1 MHRYKKYTNRRLYD
15 LDSSKYVTLDDL
27 RDVLLSGDSIQVT
40 ESSDGTDITRG
51 TLLQI
56 LAEQE
61 TQGHEVV
68 LTNRALEQII
78 RFYDQRFGGFVSSYI
93 EQSMLLFLEHQDQYR
108 TQMKKMTTLNPMN
121 AMRQAMD
128 MWTSQANHKKKD

>member
-40 ESSDGTDITRG
+40 ESSDGADITRG

-108 TQMKKMTTLNPMN
+108 TQMKNMTTLNPMN

>member
-40 ESSDGTDITRG
+40 ESSDGADITRG

-61 TQGHEVV
+61 AQGHEVV
-68 LTNRALEQII
+68 LTNIALEQII

-128 MWTSQANHKKKD
+128 MWTSQANHKEKD

>member
-40 ESSDGTDITRG
+40 ESSDGTDITRS

-56 LAEQE
+56 LSEQE
-61 TQGHEVV
+61 AQGHEVV

-108 TQMKKMTTLNPMN
+108 EQMKNMTTLNPMN

-128 MWTSQANHKKKD
+128 MWTSKAKTKKTD

>member
-27 RDVLLSGDSIQVT
+27 RDVLLSGDSIQVS
-40 ESSDGTDITRG
+40 ESSDGTDITRS

-56 LAEQE
+56 LSEQE
-61 TQGHEVV
+61 AQGHEVV

-108 TQMKKMTTLNPMN
+108 EQMKNMTTRILV
-121 AMRQAMD
+121 
-128 MWTSQANHKKKD
+128 KKWSNIT

>member
-61 TQGHEVV
+61 AQGHEVV
-68 LTNRALEQII
+68 LINRALEQII

-108 TQMKKMTTLNPMN
+108 TQMKNMTTLNPMN

>member
-27 RDVLLSGDSIQVT
+27 RDVLLSGDSIQVS
-40 ESSDGTDITRG
+40 ESSDGTDITRS

-56 LAEQE
+56 LSEQE
-61 TQGHEVV
+61 AQGHEVV

-108 TQMKKMTTLNPMN
+108 EQMKNCLLY
-121 AMRQAMD
+121 
-128 MWTSQANHKKKD
+128 TSPSPRD

>member
-15 LDSSKYVTLDDL
+15 LDSSKYVPLDNL

-40 ESSDGTDITRG
+40 ESSDGTDITRS

-56 LAEQE
+56 LSEQE
-61 TQGHEVV
+61 AQGHEVV

-108 TQMKKMTTLNPMN
+108 EQMKNMTTLNPMN

-128 MWTSQANHKKKD
+128 MWTSKAKNKKTD

>member
-108 TQMKKMTTLNPMN
+108 TQMKNMTTLNPMN

>member
-40 ESSDGTDITRG
+40 ESSDGADITRG

-61 TQGHEVV
+61 AQGHEVV
-68 LTNRALEQII
+68 LTNIALEQII

-108 TQMKKMTTLNPMN
+108 TQMKNMTTLNPMN

-128 MWTSQANHKKKD
+128 MWTSQANHKEKD

>member
-40 ESSDGTDITRG
+40 ESSAGADITRG

-61 TQGHEVV
+61 AQGHEVV

-93 EQSMLLFLEHQDQYR
+93 EQSILLFLEHQDQYR
-108 TQMKKMTTLNPMN
+108 TQMKNMTTLNPMN

>member
-40 ESSDGTDITRG
+40 ESSDGADITRG

-93 EQSMLLFLEHQDQYR
+93 EQSILLFLEHQDQYR

>member
-1 MHRYKKYTNRRLYD
+1 MHRYKKYKNRRLYD

-40 ESSDGTDITRG
+40 ESSDGADITRG

-61 TQGHEVV
+61 AQGHEVV

-108 TQMKKMTTLNPMN
+108 TQMKNMTTLNPMN

-128 MWTSQANHKKKD
+128 MWTSQANHKKKE

>member
-1 MHRYKKYTNRRLYD
+1 M
-15 LDSSKYVTLDDL
+15 
-27 RDVLLSGDSIQVT
+27 
-40 ESSDGTDITRG
+40 
-51 TLLQI
+51 QI

-108 TQMKKMTTLNPMN
+108 TQMKNMTTLNPMN

>member
-1 MHRYKKYTNRRLYD
+1 MYKRQ

-108 TQMKKMTTLNPMN
+108 TQMKNMTTLNPMN

-128 MWTSQANHKKKD
+128 MWTSQANHKEKD

>member
-27 RDVLLSGDSIQVT
+27 RDVLLSGDSIQVS
-40 ESSDGTDITRG
+40 ESSDGTDITRS

-56 LAEQE
+56 LSEQE
-61 TQGHEVV
+61 AQGHEVV

-108 TQMKKMTTLNPMN
+108 EQIKNMTTLNPMN

-128 MWTSQANHKKKD
+128 MWTSKAKPKKTD

>member
-40 ESSDGTDITRG
+40 ESSDGADITRG

-61 TQGHEVV
+61 AQGHEVV
-68 LTNRALEQII
+68 LLSLIHI
-78 RFYDQRFGGFVSSYI
+78 
-93 EQSMLLFLEHQDQYR
+93 
-108 TQMKKMTTLNPMN
+108 
-121 AMRQAMD
+121 
-128 MWTSQANHKKKD
+128 

>member
-61 TQGHEVV
+61 AQGHEVV
-68 LTNRALEQII
+68 LINRALEQII

>member
-27 RDVLLSGDSIQVT
+27 RDVVLSGDSIQVT

>member
-93 EQSMLLFLEHQDQYR
+93 EQSILLFLEHQDQYR

>member
-108 TQMKKMTTLNPMN
+108 TQMKNMTTLNPMN

-128 MWTSQANHKKKD
+128 MWTSQANHKEKD